1 MIHQAGKISDKK
13 EKEEFLEWIAD
24 LEYNIF

>member
-13 EKEEFLEWIAD
+13 EKFEFLDWLEE
-24 LEYNIF
+24 LEYGIF